1 MEGWPI
7 MKHSSAVCV
16 AFFVV
21 VEFVGVGFMGLWPG
35 ALVRP
40 PGMTK
45 ALLGSKISRA
55 SQEMPAHL

>member
-1 MEGWPI
+1 VVA
-7 MKHSSAVCV
+7 AVCV